1 MFRSFFPVPRLFFG
15 SAVVWFLLFLALWFL
30 AGPALQSV
38 LSLGAWLAV
47 EPSEFNP
54 EPFFNADRIWLY
66 QYVVMVAYGFCI
78 PWFFYKRN
86 HWYWW
91 SVVGSV
97 TILLFIYF
105 QVQISAWLNDWYGD
119 FFNLVQEALTNPGNI
134 TLGQYFGEMVTVS
147 VVLIPNIMVSV
158 IISFYAAHYVF
169 RWRRA
174 MSFYYMSFW
183 QELRFTEGA
192 AQRVQEDTMRF
203 ASIVQGLGTS
213 FIGSMITLIVFL
225 PLLYSLS
232 EQVGTLPILGDVDG
246 GLVFVALMSAMFGTV
261 VLALAGYR
269 LPGLEFE
276 NQKVEAAL
284 RKELVYGEDN
294 AERADPVSFRE
305 FFQAVQRNYFRLYKH
320 YLYFNIVRY
329 AYLQG
334 ANFVTLIA
342 LGPAIVAGAITLG
355 VYQQVS
361 NAFDRV
367 ENSLQYLVN
376 SWTTIIELISVYK
389 RLRAFESHIPADLED
404 PDADWNEAVA

>member
-15 SAVVWFLLFLALWFL
+15 SAVLWFAAFMAIWFL
-30 AGPALQSV
+30 AGDALQSAIG
-38 LSLGAWLAV
+38 LGAVLAV
-47 EPSEFNP
+47 PPTELDP
-54 EPFFNADRIWLY
+54 EPFFNPDRIWLY
-66 QYVVMVAYGFCI
+66 QYIVLASYGFCV

-91 SVVGSV
+91 SVVSSV

-105 QVQISAWLNDWYGD
+105 QVQISAWLNDWYGT
-119 FFNLVQEALTNPGNI
+119 FFNLIQESLTNPGTI
-134 TLGQYFGEMVTVS
+134 TLDQYFGEMVTVAI
-147 VVLIPNIMVSV
+147 VLIPSITAAVF
-158 IISFYAAHYVF
+158 ISFYTSHYVF

-174 MSFYYMSFW
+174 MSFYYMNFW
-183 QELRFTEGA
+183 PDLRYTEGA

-225 PLLYSLS
+225 PLLYTLS

-246 GLVFVALMSAMFGTV
+246 GLVFVALMSAIFGTV

-305 FFQAVQRNYFRLYKH
+305 FFRAVQRNYFRLYKH

-334 ANFVTLIA
+334 ANFIPLVA
-342 LGPAIVAGAITLG
+342 LGPAIVSGVITLG
-355 VYQQVS
+355 VYRQVS

-389 RLRAFESHIPADLED
+389 RLRTFESHIPADLGD